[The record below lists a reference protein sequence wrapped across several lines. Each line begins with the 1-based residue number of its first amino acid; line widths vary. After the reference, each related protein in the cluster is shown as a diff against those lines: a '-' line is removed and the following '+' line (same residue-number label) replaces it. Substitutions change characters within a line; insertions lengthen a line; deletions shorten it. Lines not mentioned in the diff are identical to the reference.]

1 VPYNQVEMELSE
13 LQISIA
19 ALFLL
24 SAVAILV
31 LCNALRNKTQNRA
44 QNRVPNRERKPQ
56 IRVVEPPWQS
66 FELPAKQAGGSF
78 AAEIAAL
85 ATLGMQEENSAWKKI
100 SPDTD
105 SYAQHPEPVQSSK
118 ELSYNG
124 PRGEVVSDP
133 DGGAH
138 RALGASQALQL
149 QPVTVDEFLFDLLVS
164 GRTIKDS
171 ATSRAEGMPA
181 LEARFEVIPAPT
193 GAATPHG
200 MIDERTLRKIVA
212 IGKPFTGVAVVISLN
227 EDEGVRRSEGQLEWV
242 SAYIAGLLNE
252 HEFACRTD
260 KEEFLIVCP
269 GTQGAEAQRRLND
282 VSERLWDFQLRGIG
296 TYAIRFSWGG
306 VEVQNQPLADA
317 IDSATERMRLTKR
330 IRNPIYLN
338 SVNVRRKV
346 V

>member
-1 VPYNQVEMELSE
+1 VEMELSE

-24 SAVAILV
+24 TAVAILV
-31 LCNALRNKTQNRA
+31 FCNVLRNKTQSRALNRA
-44 QNRVPNRERKPQ
+44 QNRERRPP
-56 IRVVEPPWQS
+56 IRVVEPAWQS
-66 FELPAKQAGGSF
+66 FELPAQGPAGSL

-85 ATLGMQEENSAWKKI
+85 ASLGMQEENSEWRNI
-100 SPDTD
+100 SLGTD
-105 SYAQHPEPVQSSK
+105 SYVEHAEPVQCSK
-118 ELSYNG
+118 ELANNG
-124 PRGEVVSDP
+124 DRREAVPDS
-133 DGGAH
+133 DGGARH
-138 RALGASQALQL
+138 TLCASKALQL

-164 GRTIKDS
+164 GRSTTDS
-171 ATSRAEGMPA
+171 TTSCKAA
-181 LEARFEVIPAPT
+181 LPSLETRFEVIQPPT
-193 GAATPHG
+193 EVATPHG
-200 MIDERTLRKIVA
+200 MIDQRTLGKIVG
-212 IGKPFTGVAVVISLN
+212 IGKPFTGVAVVVSIN

-252 HEFACRTD
+252 HEFACRTN

-269 GTQGAEAQRRLND
+269 GAQGAEAQRRLND

-330 IRNPIYLN
+330 VRNPIYLN

>member
-1 VPYNQVEMELSE
+1 MGLSE

-24 SAVAILV
+24 TAVAILV
-31 LCNALRNKTQNRA
+31 FCNVLRNKTQNST
-44 QNRVPNRERKPQ
+44 QNRERRAP
-56 IRVVEPPWQS
+56 IRVVEPAWQA
-66 FELPAKQAGGSF
+66 FELPAQGPAGSL

-85 ATLGMQEENSAWKKI
+85 ASLGMQEENSEWRNI

-105 SYAQHPEPVQSSK
+105 SYVEHAEPVQCSK
-118 ELSYNG
+118 ELAS
-124 PRGEVVSDP
+124 
-133 DGGAH
+133 DGGRREAVP
-138 RALGASQALQL
+138 APEGGARHTLCASKALQL

-164 GRTIKDS
+164 GRSTTDS
-171 ATSRAEGMPA
+171 TTACKPALPA
-181 LEARFEVIPAPT
+181 LETHFEVVQPAT
-193 GAATPHG
+193 KVATPHG
-200 MIDERTLRKIVA
+200 MIDERTLGKIVA
-212 IGKPFTGVAVVISLN
+212 IGKPFTGVAVVVSIN

-242 SAYIAGLLNE
+242 SAYIAGLLSE

-269 GTQGAEAQRRLND
+269 GAQGAEAQRRLND